1 MKILEISPE
10 LRPSLPGS
18 CSQILEEIE
27 ASVTESERLSPENS
41 SALDKLCF
49 NIQKSLSRLKS
60 VSPLSESEKLQ
71 IWKLSYRLWNSCV
84 DLSNATGVR
93 SSSKGANIDEQQA
106 KLRQISADLLFLA
119 GDVAGIPSPS
129 LKSASFFYKT
139 GLVWHDL
146 KKFDLAAS
154 CFERATD
161 LTAKVDV
168 GEISDTGEQKLLLD
182 LNLARSRTAWEVSE
196 RNLAF
201 TLLNRSKILLFGSPE
216 SYRTLANQYLLFGKL
231 MLTKNLESAIKDA
244 LKLMNEALDLCEKGL
259 RIVRRSDESL
269 PLKTLRSKSLRFIA
283 AAHLQGR
290 EFESVLKCIKVLR
303 EGSGDQHPASLVL
316 AMKAWLGLGRHREAE
331 KELRGMVVNK
341 EIPEGIWLSAI
352 EAYFHSA
359 GVAGA
364 ETVKGVFLGL
374 LGRCHISAGVAVGV
388 VHKLLGSSAAG
399 GGGGG
404 GGRDGSLV
412 KAKVVAELVSDDRVM
427 ALFNSE
433 EVAKERTTMH
443 ALLWN
448 CGANHF
454 RSKNF
459 ETSSEMFEKSMLYIP
474 YNIEG
479 RILRAKGFRVLCL
492 CHLGLSLLDQA
503 QEFID
508 EAENLEPNVT
518 CAFLKFKVYLQKK
531 DENGAIKQMQSM
543 PTCHDFT
550 PEFLTLSAH
559 EAVACQALPVAVE
572 SLTNLLNF
580 YSPGKP
586 MPTPEV
592 VVLRTLITILSREPT
607 NENEILK
614 FTKQAKKRMSELG
627 SEVFFGK
634 GEVARR
640 EKNWFAVNSWNI
652 GTRTGREKKYEL
664 CIEFFE
670 LAAEF
675 YGASIDGIVEEST
688 MVCRSLILSVSATIA
703 AEKSSNSQ
711 LPESDVKRAVQLLDR
726 AGKILTEISSGL
738 QKVDDGTAIE
748 PGIFF
753 IYTFN
758 AYDLWG
764 RLENGGTQQLQLV
777 KSFASSKACTP
788 EYLLQ
793 IGLNASQSTRTNPE
807 VANFA
812 LNACLS
818 SLLAS
823 PSPDYKSIALII
835 RKLIMLAG
843 FYKGDTDDEVYSAY
857 KQAYRIMVGLKEGEY
872 PTEEGKWL
880 ATTAWN
886 RAAMPVRLGQIAVAR
901 RWIKIGL
908 ELGRHVQGMEGYW
921 KCLEEFVA
929 GFDEK
934 FNGHFEKDVGDDN
947 ISSTAEL
954 VL

>member
-10 LRPSLPGS
+10 LRSSHHGS
-18 CSQILEEIE
+18 SSKIIVEIE
-27 ASVTESERLSPENS
+27 DSVTEAERLLPENS
-41 SALDKLCF
+41 SALDKLCSK
-49 NIQKSLSRLKS
+49 IQKSLSRLNS
-60 VSPLSESEKLQ
+60 ACPLSKSEKLQ
-71 IWKLSYRLWNSCV
+71 IWKLSYRLWNACV
-84 DLSNATGVR
+84 DLSNATGIR
-93 SSSKGANIDEQQA
+93 SSSNGAKIDEQQA
-106 KLRQISADLLFLA
+106 NLRQISADLLFLA
-119 GDVAGIPSPS
+119 GDVTGIPSPS

-139 GLVWHDL
+139 GLIWHDL

-161 LTAKVDV
+161 LTAKIDVD
-168 GEISDTGEQKLLLD
+168 EISDTGEQKLLLD

-201 TLLNRSKILLFGSPE
+201 TLLNRSKALLFGSPE
-216 SYRTLANQYLLFGKL
+216 SYRALANQFLLFGKL
-231 MLTKNLESAIKDA
+231 MLSKNLESAIKDA

-283 AAHLQGR
+283 AAHLQGG

-303 EGSGDQHPASLVL
+303 EGGGDQHPASSVL

-352 EAYFHSA
+352 ESYFQAA

-374 LGRCHISAGVAVGV
+374 LGRCHISAGVAVTV
-388 VHKLLGSSAAG
+388 VHRLIGSG
-399 GGGGG
+399 GSGK
-404 GGRDGSLV
+404 DGSLV
-412 KAKVVAELVSDDRVM
+412 RAKVVAELVSDDRVM

-433 EVAKERTTMH
+433 EAAKERTTLH

-448 CGANHF
+448 CGADHF
-454 RSKNF
+454 GSKNY
-459 ETSSEMFEKSMLYIP
+459 ETSVEMFEKSMLYIP

-508 EAENLEPNVT
+508 EAEKLEPNIT
-518 CAFLKFKVYLQKK
+518 CAFLKFKICLQKEE
-531 DENGAIKQMQSM
+531 ENGAIKQMQSM
-543 PTCHDFT
+543 ANCHDFT
-550 PEFLTLSAH
+550 PEFLSLSIH
-559 EAVACQALPVAVE
+559 EAIACQALPVAIE
-572 SLTNLLNF
+572 SLKNLLNF

-592 VVLRTLITILSREPT
+592 VVLRTLVTILSRETT

-614 FTKQAKKRMSELG
+614 FTKLAKKRMSELG
-627 SEVFFGK
+627 SEAFFGK
-634 GEVARR
+634 GEVGRR
-640 EKNWFAVNSWNI
+640 EKNWFALNSWNI
-652 GTRTGREKKYEL
+652 GTRTGKDKKYDL
-664 CIEFFE
+664 CAEFFE
-670 LAAEF
+670 SAAEF
-675 YGASIDGIVEEST
+675 YAASIDGVVEEST
-688 MVCRSLILSVSATIA
+688 MVCKSLILSVSAAIA
-703 AEKSSNSQ
+703 AEKSSNSPM
-711 LPESDVKRAVQLLDR
+711 PESDVKRAIELLDR

-738 QKVDDGTAIE
+738 QMVNDGAAIE
-748 PGIFF
+748 PRIVF

-758 AYDLWG
+758 AYDLRG
-764 RLENGGTQQLQLV
+764 RLESGGTQQLQLV

-793 IGLNASQSTRTNPE
+793 IGLSASQSPRTNPE
-807 VANFA
+807 AANFA
-812 LNACLS
+812 LNASLS

-823 PSPDYKSIALII
+823 PSPDYKNIALII

-908 ELGRHVQGMEGYW
+908 ELSRHVQGMEGYRES
-921 KCLEEFVA
+921 LEEFVA

-934 FNGHFEKDVGDDN
+934 FYGHVEKDVGDN
-947 ISSTAEL
+947 NSSSTAPI
-954 VL
+954 VS